1 MVYKKGDGGS
11 SGEMT
16 SLVETFTRELMRSP
30 ADLVL
35 VAGVRLLLT
44 DDDMQGTSQWVQ
56 CENSVDKCTFECN
69 SEILKILNMLPSV
82 IINPGI
88 SLQSA
93 RFRATSFALF
103 SDWWLVELRILTVN
117 LIVNY

>member
-1 MVYKKGDGGS
+1 MSVLISVDRFMVYKKGDGGS

-44 DDDMQGTSQWVQ
+44 DDDLQGTAAV
-56 CENSVDKCTFECN
+56 
-69 SEILKILNMLPSV
+69 
-82 IINPGI
+82 
-88 SLQSA
+88 SA
-93 RFRATSFALF
+93 VR
-103 SDWWLVELRILTVN
+103 ELS
-117 LIVNY
+117 